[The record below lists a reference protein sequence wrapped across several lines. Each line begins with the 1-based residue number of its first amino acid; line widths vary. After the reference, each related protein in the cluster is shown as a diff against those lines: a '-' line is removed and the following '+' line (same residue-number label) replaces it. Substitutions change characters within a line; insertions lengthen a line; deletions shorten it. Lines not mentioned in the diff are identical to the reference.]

1 MRKKLQC
8 HILCN
13 VMLLQFRH
21 NADSILSI
29 KRVYGYRRMLYTTA
43 AVHAV
48 PRPSYPLF
56 DDRRTPAIAT

>member
-1 MRKKLQC
+1 MLQC

-29 KRVYGYRRMLYTTA
+29 KRVYGYRRTLYTTA

-48 PRPSYPLF
+48 PRPAFPLT
-56 DDRRTPAIAT
+56 DHRPTPAIAT

>member
-13 VMLLQFRH
+13 VMLLQFSH
-21 NADSILSI
+21 NANSIPPI
-29 KRVYGYRRMLYTTA
+29 KRVYGYRRTLYTTA

-48 PRPSYPLF
+48 LRPSYPLS
-56 DDRRTPAIAT
+56 DDRRTFVVAP

>member
-21 NADSILSI
+21 NADSIPPI
-29 KRVYGYRRMLYTTA
+29 KRVYGYRRTLYTTA

-48 PRPSYPLF
+48 PRPSYPLS